1 MVRPSRWFFA
11 AFAEWFCALASIRRR
26 LTNVQAGD
34 EVRAANSAASGEYYV
49 AAADEKTHLSKTP
62 LQSTGSLVECIFGRS
77 RSARPASAQ
86 RTGPLDRARS
96 FYPPPA
102 PPVRREVLPRAVLS
116 LLPKACSKEPIL
128 ARTSRG
134 SHLPKHVCRQQYPA
148 PKTPGTIHP
157 VRCGPPL
164 SLSLSLSLCL
174 ARATVR
180 EYQLSTIVRIYGLPW
195 HGVGGS
201 KRRYTKKYVFRG
213 VFFFFLVFYV
223 ALYASVS
230 FV

>member
-11 AFAEWFCALASIRRR
+11 AFAEWFCALASIRHR
-26 LTNVQAGD
+26 LTEGQAGD

-86 RTGPLDRARS
+86 RTGPLDRARF

-128 ARTSRG
+128 ACTGVVGATCRNMCVDS
-134 SHLPKHVCRQQYPA
+134 SIQHPKHLA
-148 PKTPGTIHP
+148 PSI
-157 VRCGPPL
+157 L
-164 SLSLSLSLCL
+164 SAAAHLSLCL
-174 ARATVR
+174 SPSLSVLHARR
-180 EYQLSTIVRIYGLPW
+180 
-195 HGVGGS
+195 
-201 KRRYTKKYVFRG
+201 
-213 VFFFFLVFYV
+213 
-223 ALYASVS
+223 
-230 FV
+230 

>member
-1 MVRPSRWFFA
+1 MVRPSRWFFP

-26 LTNVQAGD
+26 LTKGQAGD

-86 RTGPLDRARS
+86 RTILHAVYIHTFGALDRARS
-96 FYPPPA
+96 LY

-128 ARTSRG
+128 ACTILGATCRNMY
-134 SHLPKHVCRQQYPA
+134 VCRQQYPA

-164 SLSLSLSLCL
+164 FLSLSLPLSLPCT
-174 ARATVR
+174 RDD
-180 EYQLSTIVRIYGLPW
+180 ERIP
-195 HGVGGS
+195 
-201 KRRYTKKYVFRG
+201 
-213 VFFFFLVFYV
+213 
-223 ALYASVS
+223 ALYNSKSLRPIMAWGWRQRPFWYIYSYILKNT
-230 FV
+230 